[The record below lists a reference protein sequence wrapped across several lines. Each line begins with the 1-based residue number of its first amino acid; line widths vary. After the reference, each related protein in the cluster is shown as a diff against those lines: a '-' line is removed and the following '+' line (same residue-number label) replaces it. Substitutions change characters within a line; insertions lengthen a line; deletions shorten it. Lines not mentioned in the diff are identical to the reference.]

1 MRQPCLKGARGGLDR
16 APRQR
21 ASIWCMLRLA
31 AVRARVPGGPSG
43 AGPSLRGAGLIR
55 PVSPLDSA
63 PPAAYHTG
71 PLRREGGSSTR
82 QGRESKSRRRFRM
95 NRTYSPKLA
104 EIEHQWFVL
113 DATGIPLGR
122 LSTMVAR
129 LLMGKHK
136 PTYATH
142 IDTGDFVIVINA
154 EKSVLTGRKEE
165 QKMYH
170 HHTGYPGGI
179 KSESA
184 ADRRRRRPSQ
194 MPGTAGR
201 ALVQ

>member
-1 MRQPCLKGARGGLDR
+1 
-16 APRQR
+16 
-21 ASIWCMLRLA
+21 
-31 AVRARVPGGPSG
+31 
-43 AGPSLRGAGLIR
+43 
-55 PVSPLDSA
+55 
-63 PPAAYHTG
+63 
-71 PLRREGGSSTR
+71 
-82 QGRESKSRRRFRM
+82 M

-104 EIEHQWFVL
+104 EIEHQWFVI

-122 LSTMVAR
+122 LSSLVAR

-184 ADRRRRRPSQ
+184 ADRRRRRPAK
-194 MPGTAGR
+194 MVELAVWGMLPKTKLGR
-201 ALVQ
+201 AQLRKLKVYAGADHPHQAQQPTTFDVAQAI